1 MTNLIQ
7 SLNHYLALG
16 VAVYVV
22 IFAFALIAIIGSAI
36 SLIHALKAT
45 EKNNGF
51 TVLSSIGLACGCLG
65 LFLPP
70 LLLLAYVF
78 MFISFTLDKCK
89 RNVPYYVAALIVM
102 TGISICS
109 VGFMLNQVQNSL
121 ISTSK
126 AYDVPSDLY
135 ETPAAVVPTVTPE
148 VSNTFYTPT
157 PAYKEYTLSYNSD
170 LSDERD
176 YTRFTI
182 RRDYNDTSDHYIS
195 IYDITFIAAGDQRAL
210 NSIGKDT
217 EALMTSEV
225 ITVFSQYSRQEIEDN
240 LNDICNELAR
250 RFKERLGL
258 DSVEIK
264 NINYSLDTE

>member
-1 MTNLIQ
+1 MANLMQ
-7 SLNHYLALG
+7 SLTHYLALG
-16 VAVYVV
+16 VAVYAM
-22 IFAFALIAIIGSAI
+22 IFVFALIAIIGSAI

-70 LLLLAYVF
+70 LLLLAYIF

-109 VGFMLNQVQNSL
+109 VGFMLNQVQNNL
-121 ISTSK
+121 IPTSK
-126 AYDVPSDLY
+126 AYDVPSDLH
-135 ETPAAVVPTVTPE
+135 ETPAAVVPTTTPKA
-148 VSNTFYTPT
+148 SNTFYTPT

-170 LSDERD
+170 LRERD
-176 YTRFTI
+176 YACVTL
-182 RRDYNDTSDHYIS
+182 RRDYNDTSDRYIS

-225 ITVFSQYSRQEIEDN
+225 IAVFSQYSRQEIEDN

-250 RFKERLGL
+250 RFKELLGL

>member
-1 MTNLIQ
+1 MTNLMQ

-16 VAVYVV
+16 VAVYIV
-22 IFAFALIAIIGSAI
+22 IFVFALIAIIGSAI

-109 VGFMLNQVQNSL
+109 VGFMLNQVQSNL
-121 ISTSK
+121 ISMPET
-126 AYDVPSDLY
+126 YDTFSDLH
-135 ETPAAVVPTVTPE
+135 ETPAAVVPTATSKP
-148 VSNTFYTPT
+148 SNTFGTPT
-157 PAYKEYTLSYNSD
+157 PAYKEYTLSYDSD
-170 LSDERD
+170 LSEERD
-176 YTRFTI
+176 YTYVTL
-182 RRDYNDTSDHYIS
+182 RRGDNDTSDRYIS
-195 IYDITFIAAGDQRAL
+195 IYDITFIATGDQRAL

-217 EALMTSEV
+217 EKLMTCGV
-225 ITVFSQYSRQEIEDN
+225 IEVFSQYSRQEIEDN

-258 DSVEIK
+258 NSVEIK
-264 NINYSLDTE
+264 NIDYSLDTE